1 MKRPFICAWLALGL
15 LFMATGAQAFDL
27 RQLDRQLSEP
37 QVIRG
42 DFIQQKQLR
51 ALPQPL
57 TSHGH
62 FVLAPELG
70 LLWLLRQPLQQDYR
84 ITDAGVALRHSG
96 TWETTDTQRA
106 AAEHNRLFLAVL
118 RGDSSALE
126 RDFTLQLTGSA
137 EAWQLTLTPRSRLLQ
152 QIFTGILISGGA
164 TVERVELQ
172 ETQGDSTLLIL
183 ENSQIDDQLSAD
195 EHHDLTH

>member
-1 MKRPFICAWLALGL
+1 MRQLKRTWLVLGL
-15 LFMATGAQAFDL
+15 LLLTTGAQAFDL

-37 QVIRG
+37 PVIRG
-42 DFIQQKQLR
+42 DFTQQKQLR

-57 TSHGH
+57 TSRGH

-70 LLWLLRQPLQQDYR
+70 LLWQLRQPLQQDYR
-84 ITDAGVALRHSG
+84 ITDRGVAVRQSG
-96 TWETTDTQRA
+96 AWQTTDTQRA

-126 RDFTLQLTGSA
+126 RDFELQLTGSA
-137 EAWQLTLTPRSRLLQ
+137 EAWQLILTPRSKLLQ
-152 QIFTGILISGGA
+152 QIFTQITISGGA

-172 ETQGDSTLLIL
+172 ETQGDSTLLML
-183 ENSQIDDQLSAD
+183 ENSQTDDQLSAD
-195 EHHDLTH
+195 ERHDLTH